1 MRRTMAPTIHRDVCL
16 RSLNGKRERKEEIAI
31 TTMQASPR
39 VLLDGLTMV
48 ESPRWHDG
56 RLWFPNWGTPEIIAV
71 DLEGN
76 AEVMAEGPS
85 GLGQSIGWLPDGRML
100 VTGDELTRYEPDGTT
115 VRHAD
120 LSHITDAVWSEMTI
134 DGRGNIYVNSIG
146 FDFSEMAER
155 VMDPSND
162 PTGVIALI
170 TPDGTARKVADQIAF
185 PNGMVITPDNETL
198 IVSESFTGTLLA
210 FDIAPDGS
218 LSGRRPWA
226 DRSGSRRDLP
236 RRRWGDLDI
245 DARQR
250 VRAGG
255 RRRGDP
261 RQDPTRPC
269 LLRHDARRTRRPNPL
284 HDGERVHGSGQ
295 LRRDARET
303 KRPGADRRSAGTPRR
318 VAVT

>member
-1 MRRTMAPTIHRDVCL
+1 M
-16 RSLNGKRERKEEIAI
+16 
-31 TTMQASPR
+31 TTTQMKPR

-48 ESPRWHDG
+48 ESPRWHDD

-100 VTGDELTRYEPDGTT
+100 VTGDELTRYELDGTT

-226 DRSGSRRDLP
+226 EGLGPDGICLDADGAIWTSTRDDGCVRVAEGGEILARIQLDRACFATMLGGPDGRTLFMMANEFMGPDSFDEMLAKRSGQVLIAEAP
-236 RRRWGDLDI
+236 
-245 DARQR
+245 A
-250 VRAGG
+250 
-255 RRRGDP
+255 P
-261 RQDPTRPC
+261 
-269 LLRHDARRTRRPNPL
+269 
-284 HDGERVHGSGQ
+284 HDGW
-295 LRRDARET
+295 
-303 KRPGADRRSAGTPRR
+303 P
-318 VAVT
+318 